1 MSKLRY
7 IAGRLL
13 RSLVLLFLVITFLF
27 FFFRLLPG
35 DYTDLLVYSG
45 ASPAD
50 VAQLEAKWGL
60 NDPIYIQYLDY
71 MKNFLLLDAGI
82 SFRFRVPVVQYVAP
96 RIFNSFVLI
105 APGITVAYLLG
116 IVFGTGLGRARGSKL
131 EKYGMIPILMTGTF
145 PSFFTSI
152 LLVVI
157 FAGVLG
163 WFPTSGMLTAGS
175 AAVGIHQ
182 YLSTDFLAHYV
193 LPFTAVVL
201 RYLFL
206 PTLMMRTNVIEV
218 SGQDFTHY
226 HRLTGLS
233 RLKRARHIAKHS
245 ILPIITMYPLS
256 LTRAIGGLVL
266 IETVFNWPGIGNTL
280 VQSVLARDFPVVQ
293 FIFFLIAVFIVFSNL
308 IVDLVYGVI
317 DPRVSL
323 EGDEG

>member
-7 IAGRLL
+7 IAGRLV
-13 RSLVLLFLVITFLF
+13 RSVILLFLVLTFLF

-35 DYTDLLVYSG
+35 DYTDLLIYSG
-45 ASPAD
+45 ATEEE
-50 VAQLEAKWGL
+50 VAVLEAKWGL
-60 NDPIYIQYLDY
+60 DQPIYIQYVDY
-71 MKNFLLLDAGI
+71 ITNFLTLDAGT
-82 SFRFRVPVVQYVAP
+82 SFRFRVPVVDYAAP

-105 APGITVAYLLG
+105 APGITFAYILG
-116 IVFGTGLGRARGSKL
+116 IIFGTGLGRARGSKA
-131 EKYGMIPILMTGTF
+131 EKYGIIPILMTGTF

-157 FAGVLG
+157 FAGILG

-175 AAVGIHQ
+175 AAAGLDR
-182 YLSTDFLAHYV
+182 YLSTDFLWHYI

-218 SGQDFTHY
+218 SGQDFTYY

-245 ILPIITMYPLS
+245 ILPIVTMYPLS

-266 IETVFNWPGIGNTL
+266 IETVFNWPGIGNAL
-280 VQSVLARDFPVVQ
+280 VQGVLARDFPLVQ

>member
-7 IAGRLL
+7 VAGRIV
-13 RSLVLLFLVITFLF
+13 RSVFLLFLVLTFLF

-35 DYTDLLVYSG
+35 DYTDLLIYSG
-45 ASPAD
+45 ASEEQ
-50 VAQLEAKWGL
+50 VAFLEDKWGL
-60 NDPIYIQYLDY
+60 NQPLYVQYFEYL
-71 MKNFLLLDAGI
+71 KNFLTLDAGT
-82 SFRFRVPVVQYVAP
+82 SFSFRVPVVDYAAP

-116 IVFGTGLGRARGSKL
+116 IVLGTGLGRSRGSRA
-131 EKYGMIPILMTGTF
+131 EKYGIIPILMTGTL

-152 LLVVI
+152 LLVVV
-157 FAGVLG
+157 FAGLLN
-163 WFPTSGMLTAGS
+163 WFPTSGMLTAGT
-175 AAVGIHQ
+175 AATGWNK
-182 YLSTDFLAHYV
+182 YLSVDFLWHYT

-206 PTLMMRTNVIEV
+206 PTLMMRTNVVEV
-218 SGQDFTHY
+218 SGQDFTYY

-233 RLKRARHIAKHS
+233 RMKQARHVGKHS

-266 IETVFNWPGIGNTL
+266 IETVFNWPGIGNAL
-280 VQSVLARDFPVVQ
+280 VQGVLARDFPLVQ

-308 IVDLVYGVI
+308 IVDLAYGVI

-323 EGDEG
+323 EGEED